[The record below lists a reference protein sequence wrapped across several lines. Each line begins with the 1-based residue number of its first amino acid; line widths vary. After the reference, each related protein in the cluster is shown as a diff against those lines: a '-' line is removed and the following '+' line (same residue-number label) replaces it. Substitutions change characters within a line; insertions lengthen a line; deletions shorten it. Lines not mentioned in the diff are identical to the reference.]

1 MGLISDITNAIDKL
15 QDAAFETNEERMR
28 AQYQNAADDL
38 VDALRL
44 VQSAHE
50 ALQGLFDCDA
60 LEMYRRDDN
69 PAWDAPEVAKARKVL
84 DKLKEGA

>member
-15 QDAAFETNEERMR
+15 QDAAFETNSERMR
-28 AQYQNAADDL
+28 AQYQDAADDL
-38 VDALRL
+38 VDVRNE
-44 VQSAHE
+44 VNDVHE
-50 ALQGLFDCDA
+50 ALQGLFDCEA

-69 PAWDAPEVAKARKVL
+69 PAWDAAEVAKARKVL